1 MRISKLIMSGSTV
14 IVGLNGAL
22 QKRFV
27 LPSETPLVPGNV
39 HRANSVTM
47 GVGGKGQD
55 VAVTLSC
62 LQFQGD
68 TQLAQFVGG
77 GAEGDTVQTM
87 LEELLGK
94 PAMGLTVRTASGM
107 RTCTSIVGSD
117 TTTELVE
124 PSGTIAED
132 EMEELMGKLQK
143 VQASALCIMGSM
155 PPGCSDDTYAKIYNN
170 VAVKGT
176 LCLIDS
182 VAGLASL
189 LEAIA
194 TNPDHGPTI
203 LKVNASELCRL
214 SGVDKTTNEAGGVG
228 IEELVQAI
236 PAFLT
241 WYQPHAAKA
250 LTAIAVTDGA
260 HPAYLAV
267 LPVTATEDEFRLF
280 QLPIA
285 SLGDVDVQGDSSTPQ
300 SLLQLQGSTLYPI
313 GAGDAVAGGT
323 LAAWRA
329 LVDGPDAAPCVHP
342 DIQAALLGNESPAVR
357 VMLTAFSFGLACGS
371 ASCLIEQNSVLK
383 IQDALSLY
391 RQIPRPAFLS
401 SHKISAVSVV

>member
-1 MRISKLIMSGSTV
+1 V
-14 IVGLNGAL
+14 N
-22 QKRFV
+22 
-27 LPSETPLVPGNV
+27 
-39 HRANSVTM
+39 
-47 GVGGKGQD
+47 
-55 VAVTLSC
+55 
-62 LQFQGD
+62 
-68 TQLAQFVGG
+68 
-77 GAEGDTVQTM
+77 TM
-87 LEELLGK
+87 LQELLGE
-94 PAMGLTVRTASGM
+94 PAMRLTVRTASGM
-107 RTCTSIVGSD
+107 RTCTSIVASD

-124 PSGTIAED
+124 PSGTIAEN
-132 EMEELMGKLQK
+132 EMEELMGKLEK

-170 VAVKGT
+170 VAVKNT

-182 VAGLASL
+182 VAGLDSL

-194 TNPDHGPTI
+194 TKPDHGPTI

-214 SGVDKTTNEAGGVG
+214 SGIDKTTNEAGGVG

-236 PAFLT
+236 PAFLSR
-241 WYQPHAAKA
+241 YQPHAAKA

-285 SLGDVDVQGDSSTPQ
+285 SLSVDQEGGSGTPQ
-300 SLLQLQGSTLYPI
+300 SLLQGSTLYPI

-323 LAAWRA
+323 LAAWKA
-329 LVDGPDAAPCVHP
+329 LVDGPEAPPCLHP
-342 DIQAALLGNESPAVR
+342 DIQTALQGDENPAVP
-357 VMLTAFSFGLACGS
+357 VKKMLTAFSFGLACGS

-391 RQIPRPAFLS
+391 RQTPRPAFLS
-401 SHKISAVSVV
+401 SHKISAVAV

>member
-1 MRISKLIMSGSTV
+1 MSGSTV

-22 QKRFV
+22 QKRFL

-39 HRANSVTM
+39 HRAKQVQV

-68 TQLAQFVGG
+68 MQLAQFVGG
-77 GAEGDTVQTM
+77 GAEGDTVNTM
-87 LEELLGK
+87 LKELLGE
-94 PAMGLTVRTASGM
+94 PAMRLTVRTASSM

-117 TTTELVE
+117 ATTELVE
-124 PSGTIAED
+124 PSGTIAKD
-132 EMEELMGKLQK
+132 EMGELMGKLQK

-182 VAGLASL
+182 VAGLDSL
-189 LEAIA
+189 FEAIA

-214 SGVDKTTNEAGGVG
+214 SGIDKTTNEAGGVG

-236 PAFLT
+236 PAFLSR
-241 WYQPHAAKA
+241 YQPHATKA

-260 HPAYLAV
+260 HPAYLVV

-285 SLGDVDVQGDSSTPQ
+285 SLDVDDQKDGSSGSTPQ
-300 SLLQLQGSTLYPI
+300 SPLRLQGSTLYPI

-329 LVDGPDAAPCVHP
+329 LVDGPDAPPCVHP
-342 DIQAALLGNESPAVR
+342 DIQTALQGNESPAVR

-391 RQIPRPAFLS
+391 HQVPRPAFLS
-401 SHKISAVSVV
+401 SHKISAVSVM

>member
-1 MRISKLIMSGSTV
+1 MRITKLIMSGSTV

-39 HRANSVTM
+39 HRAKQVQV

-68 TQLAQFVGG
+68 MQLAQFVGC
-77 GAEGDTVQTM
+77 GAEGDTVHTM
-87 LEELLGK
+87 LEELLGE

-107 RTCTSIVGSD
+107 RTCTSIVGSHA
-117 TTTELVE
+117 TTELVE
-124 PSGTIAED
+124 PSGTITEG
-132 EMEELMGKLQK
+132 ETEELMGKLQK

-170 VAVKGT
+170 VAVKDT

-182 VAGLASL
+182 VAGLDSL
-189 LEAIA
+189 LGAIA
-194 TNPDHGPTI
+194 TKPDHGPTI

-214 SGVDKTTNEAGGVG
+214 SGIDKTTNEAGGVG

-236 PAFLT
+236 PAFLSR
-241 WYQPHAAKA
+241 YQPHAAKA

-267 LPVTATEDEFRLF
+267 LPVTVTEDEFRLF

-285 SLGDVDVQGDSSTPQ
+285 SLDVDVQGDSSTPQ

-323 LAAWRA
+323 LAAWKA
-329 LVDGPDAAPCVHP
+329 LVDGPDAPPCVHP
-342 DIQAALLGNESPAVR
+342 DIQTALLGNESPAVR

-383 IQDALSLY
+383 IEDALSLY
-391 RQIPRPAFLS
+391 RQTPRPAFLS

>member
-39 HRANSVTM
+39 HRAKEVQV

-68 TQLAQFVGG
+68 MQLAQFVGV
-77 GAEGDTVQTM
+77 GAEGDTVHTM

-117 TTTELVE
+117 STTELVE

-132 EMEELMGKLQK
+132 EMEELMSKLQK

-155 PPGCSDDTYAKIYNN
+155 PPGCSDDTYAKIYSN

-182 VAGLASL
+182 VAGLDSL

-194 TNPDHGPTI
+194 SNPDHGSTI

-236 PAFLT
+236 PAFLSQ
-241 WYQPHAAKA
+241 YQPHAAKA

-285 SLGDVDVQGDSSTPQ
+285 SLSDVDVQGDSSSTP
-300 SLLQLQGSTLYPI
+300 LVLQGSTLYPI

-329 LVDGPDAAPCVHP
+329 LMDGPDAPPCVHP

-391 RQIPRPAFLS
+391 RGTS
-401 SHKISAVSVV
+401 TSVSLGS

>member
-1 MRISKLIMSGSTV
+1 MRISKLVMSGSTV

-39 HRANSVTM
+39 HRAKEVQV

-68 TQLAQFVGG
+68 MQLAQFVGG
-77 GAEGDTVQTM
+77 GAEGETVHNM
-87 LEELLGK
+87 MEELLGE

-132 EMEELMGKLQK
+132 EMEELMSKLQE

-155 PPGCSDDTYAKIYNN
+155 PPGCSDDTYAKIYKN

-182 VAGLASL
+182 VAGLDSL

-214 SGVDKTTNEAGGVG
+214 SGVDKTSNEAGGVG

-236 PAFLT
+236 PAFLSR
-241 WYQPHAAKA
+241 YEPHAAKA

-267 LPVTATEDEFRLF
+267 LPVTETEDEFRLF

-285 SLGDVDVQGDSSTPQ
+285 SLSVDDQSGSTPP
-300 SLLQLQGSTLYPI
+300 LVLQGSTLYPI

-329 LVDGPDAAPCVHP
+329 LVDGPDAPPCLHP